1 MYCFKCIRILCVVEL
16 CISGSQLYD
25 YSLYLIVGAVVF
37 LFFLFLA
44 SCLFSERSTLIE
56 SEINTIVKFQH
67 MKFSISGDIVRQFPV
82 MKTIVAWCNTLWN
95 HIKFMILLNLV
106 FIITSA
112 PIYVI
117 RIVNTEGDHSYSS
130 HWNVYSWLLS
140 FAYLK
145 GDLMGVMSFCVWV
158 LTAITYF
165 AYIVFFDMEDGLKT
179 GESENSA
186 PVESSEGDQ
195 VERWKIREVLVSVVN
210 LTVSLLVNIFYILSI
225 TDQSLSS
232 TTSIIIRL
240 GVALY
245 RLVSSAIIIPFLVK
259 EVKDPMKKYLLEFRM
274 IILNNVVIPCVV
286 TALTSSNCFQV
297 CVICDM
303 YKLELVCICYIHLV

>member
-1 MYCFKCIRILCVVEL
+1 MYGLYCIRICVVAL

-25 YSLYLIVGAVVF
+25 FSLYLMVGAVVF
-37 LFFLFLA
+37 LFFLFVA

-67 MKFSISGDIVRQFPV
+67 MKFSISGDVVRQFPV
-82 MKTIVAWCNTLWN
+82 MKTIVSWCNTLWN
-95 HIKFMILLNLV
+95 HIKFMILLTMV
-106 FIITSA
+106 FIITCA

-130 HWNVYSWLLS
+130 HWNVYSWSLS

-145 GDLMGVMSFCVWV
+145 GDLMAVMVFCVWV

-179 GESENSA
+179 GKSQNSA
-186 PVESSEGDQ
+186 PVESSKGDQ
-195 VERWKIREVLVSVVN
+195 VERWKIREVLISVAN
-210 LTVSLLVNIFYILSI
+210 LTVSLLMNIFYILSI

-259 EVKDPMKKYLLEFRM
+259 EVKDPMKQYLLEFRL
-274 IILNNVVIPCVV
+274 IILNNIVIPCVV

-297 CVICDM
+297 CVKYM
-303 YKLELVCICYIHLV
+303 RYVQ